1 MILMVVIA
9 TELVALEPSKQLT
22 TDPFRSLVTGLTV
35 ILDIRG
41 KLSLPESLEA
51 VLVRVEPLIITCRG
65 APLGPMDEK
74 TAIPVKAI
82 V

>member
-1 MILMVVIA
+1 MILMVVVA
-9 TELVALEPSKQLT
+9 TELIDVEPSKQLT
-22 TDPFRSLVTGLTV
+22 TAPFRPLVTGLTI

-41 KLSLPESLEA
+41 KLSSPESLEA
-51 VLVRVEPLIITCRG
+51 VRVEPLIITCRG

-74 TAIPVKAI
+74 TAIPVKVI

>member
-41 KLSLPESLEA
+41 KLSSPESLEA
-51 VLVRVEPLIITCRG
+51 VRVELLIITCRS
-65 APLGPMDEK
+65 APLRPMDVK
-74 TAIPVKAI
+74 TAIPVK